1 MVEALVY
8 AYFYLVLYSFLG
20 WICESTYVSI
30 PKGHFVNRGFFYGP
44 YIPIYGFGSLIALY
58 PLLPF
63 QNNPLI
69 IFFLGSLLCSVME
82 YITSWVMEK
91 LFHMRWWDYSYRK
104 YNINGRVCL
113 LNSTLFGLMLLALVY
128 IVHPFAKHLVT
139 SIPFVYIVC
148 FLGVFTIGW
157 SIDFVFTLISL
168 MRRKHV
174 LEKMRADVEEFQAQF
189 EANVQMGLSEIE
201 QRKEERQAR
210 KEKRREEF
218 ELWVAQQ
225 ENLQSR
231 LNRFHENMENIVAM
245 KKSHLSSAF
254 PERHVSEEFKELKRI
269 ADEMHE
275 KFK

>member
-1 MVEALVY
+1 M
-8 AYFYLVLYSFLG
+8 
-20 WICESTYVSI
+20 
-30 PKGHFVNRGFFYGP
+30 NRGFFYGP

-69 IFFLGSLLCSVME
+69 IFFLGSFLCSVME

-128 IVHPFAKHLVT
+128 VVHPFAKHLVT
-139 SIPFVYIVC
+139 SIPFVYTVC

-218 ELWVAQQ
+218 ELWVSQQ

>member
-69 IFFLGSLLCSVME
+69 IFFLGSFLCSVME

-128 IVHPFAKHLVT
+128 VVHPFAKHLVT

-210 KEKRREEF
+210 KEKRRE
-218 ELWVAQQ
+218 LWISQQ